1 MKTKARETTVNAT
14 TRAMAPA
21 LVLIAVP
28 YFSTGPGD
36 LRRWRCGRER
46 WRRSPGVIRCTVR
59 RLSGVGRRQARR
71 RTARETNPR
80 RLRRSLGDWEV
91 VDPAGETDTGI
102 WADVQAGAKSGVG
115 DQILHREV
123 RARVRQGTTTRF
135 AAGAALGLHQ
145 GQVGGIA
152 VRVVAEEQP
161 AVDHE
166 GFAVTPHVGSAAVLQ
181 VPNGALESAFVGR

>member
-28 YFSTGPGD
+28 YFSKGPGD
-36 LRRWRCGRER
+36 LRRWRCGRQR
-46 WRRSPGVIRCTVR
+46 WRRGPRVIRCAVR
-59 RLSGVGRRQARR
+59 RWSGVGRRQAWR

-91 VDPAGETDTGI
+91 VDPAGETDPGI
-102 WADVQAGAKSGVG
+102 RPDVQAGAESGVG

-123 RARVRQGTTTRF
+123 RARVRQGTTTRL
-135 AAGAALGLHQ
+135 APGATLGLHDR
-145 GQVGGIA
+145 QVVGIA
-152 VRVVAEEQP
+152 VGVVAEEQP

-166 GFAVTPHVGSAAVLQ
+166 GFSVTPHCRSTAVL
-181 VPNGALESAFVGR
+181 